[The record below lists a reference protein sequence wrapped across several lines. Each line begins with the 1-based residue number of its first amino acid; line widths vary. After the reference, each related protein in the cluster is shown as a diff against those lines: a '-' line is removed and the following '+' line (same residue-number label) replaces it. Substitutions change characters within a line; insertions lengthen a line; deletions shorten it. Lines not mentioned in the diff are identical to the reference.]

1 MTHTVGTPQLR
12 RIVLIGLPGSGKS
25 TAGRHVARHFAWPFV
40 DADEAIETALGMT
53 IKEYFAANGESAF
66 RDCEAETLRKLL
78 ERPGPFV
85 LSTGGGAVLRPEN
98 RQLLKAAG
106 TVLYLQASPE
116 TIYRRLRHDTQRPLL
131 QVSDPMEKIRA
142 LFNERDALYRET
154 AHHVVHSGR
163 SPLPVLVQKI
173 IKRLQPGNSLSD
185 RS

>member
-1 MTHTVGTPQLR
+1 MRPKPCGNCWNAQ
-12 RIVLIGLPGSGKS
+12 GLSCFQRGVVPCCGQ
-25 TAGRHVARHFAWPFV
+25 
-40 DADEAIETALGMT
+40 
-53 IKEYFAANGESAF
+53 
-66 RDCEAETLRKLL
+66 
-78 ERPGPFV
+78 
-85 LSTGGGAVLRPEN
+85 N

-173 IKRLQPGNSLSD
+173 IKRLQPGNSL
-185 RS
+185 